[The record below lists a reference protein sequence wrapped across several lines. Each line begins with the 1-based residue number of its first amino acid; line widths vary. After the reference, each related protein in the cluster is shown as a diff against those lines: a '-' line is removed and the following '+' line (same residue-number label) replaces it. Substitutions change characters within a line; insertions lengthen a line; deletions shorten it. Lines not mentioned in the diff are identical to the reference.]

1 MIAARSSS
9 DGASAIHMGVGLVA
23 TNRRGHLSKLRR
35 NKGRAMTFRGI
46 SMTQNRCARM
56 LDRTVRQS
64 RRLRMGAGTA
74 LVSMALVLGSCT
86 WVSDSMKG
94 TFLEDG
100 WLDPATFWGTEPEP
114 QVLSASA
121 EDGEFP
127 NLATV
132 PDEAPMTTS
141 AEERGEIAE
150 GLIADRGEADYT
162 DEVLT
167 GQPQVAAAAMPPP
180 ADGGSLAAAPMPEE
194 MPAVPE
200 PALMEQPQMAALP
213 PVGETTASPVTVD
226 MGALDSAPA
235 PTTAPALIGGGQ
247 PIGLIY
253 FDHASASLDREA
265 KSVLRNVAQIASNG
279 GTVKIIGHAS
289 MRTAT
294 TDLTEHKLVN
304 FDVSVARAGAVANEL
319 IRLGVSPD
327 KVQIASA
334 SDELPVFYE
343 FMPTGEAG
351 NRRTEIYL
359 FQ

>member
-1 MIAARSSS
+1 
-9 DGASAIHMGVGLVA
+9 
-23 TNRRGHLSKLRR
+23 
-35 NKGRAMTFRGI
+35 
-46 SMTQNRCARM
+46 MTQNRCAQII
-56 LDRTVRQS
+56 DHAVRRS
-64 RRLRMGAGTA
+64 RRWRMGAGTA

-86 WVSDSMKG
+86 WVSNSMEG
-94 TFLEDG
+94 TFLEGG

-114 QVLSASA
+114 EVLSASA
-121 EDGEFP
+121 DEGEFP
-127 NLATV
+127 NLSTV
-132 PDEAPMTTS
+132 PDEAPMTTT
-141 AEERGEIAE
+141 AEERGRIAE
-150 GLIADRGEADYT
+150 GLVADRGEAEYT

-167 GQPQVAAAAMPPP
+167 GQPQVAAAAPPPP
-180 ADGGSLAAAPMPEE
+180 AEGTLAAAPMPEE
-194 MPAVPE
+194 MPLVEYAPME
-200 PALMEQPQMAALP
+200 EQPQIAALP
-213 PVGETTASPVTVD
+213 PATTDGSVTVD
-226 MGALDSAPA
+226 MGALEAAPA
-235 PTTAPALIGGGQ
+235 PVTAPPLIGGGQ

-265 KSVLRNVAQIASNG
+265 RSVLRNVAQIASNG

-289 MRTAT
+289 MRTRT